1 MSIWRPKIEL
11 ILAIVSFV
19 LLQYFF
25 SIFMFFNFKRYTY
38 GLCATLGECFGF
50 VFVTTYKAVGGF
62 VGYLFAKGGNQVD
75 TVDFF

>member
-11 ILAIVSFV
+11 ILAIASFV
-19 LLQYFF
+19 LVQYFF
-25 SIFMFFNFKRYTY
+25 SIFMFFNFKNQTY
-38 GLCATLGECFGF
+38 GLCNTLGECFGF

-62 VGYLFAKGGNQVD
+62 VGYLFMKGESQIT